1 MCLFLDLLFFSIE
14 VHIYPFAEITQ
25 KVIINFDKFDKI
37 QQLKTLCKQRIER
50 DFLKQMNDNHR
61 LH

>member
-14 VHIYPFAEITQ
+14 VPIYPFAEITQ

-50 DFLKQMNDNHR
+50 DFLNQMNDNHR
-61 LH
+61 LY